1 MFKALGILVAIYT
14 AFAAAQGAVHA
25 KHRAWGRTIRRR
37 EEPRYF
43 WTVIGIYGVLALALV
58 FVF

>member
-1 MFKALGILVAIYT
+1 MFKALGILLAIYT
-14 AFAAAQGAVHA
+14 AYAAAQGAVYA
-25 KHRAWGRTIRRR
+25 KHRAWGRTIRRS

-43 WTVIGIYGVLALALV
+43 WAVIGIYGVLALALV